1 MYVGSNIYYPMYF
14 VLECYPKPINVLT
27 DTLMSILTL
36 SSNKPLI
43 TLHSFLTWGNKA
55 CNLKLWSKLIWLFI
69 VTVTLMLTV
78 TATKAIDLLLW
89 TLMVHLQSQWQR
101 MLISLVVTLRWSSVK
116 CSAWLDSPGWSCP
129 GPWWLVT
136 CYSLLVT
143 RYSLLV
149 TRYSSGVVSGKIGYH
164 LYTLPLL
171 VDIQHR

>member
-27 DTLMSILTL
+27 DTSMSILTL

-78 TATKAIDLLLW
+78 TATNAIDLLLW
-89 TLMVHLQSQWQR
+89 TLMVHLRSQWWV
-101 MLISLVVTLRWSSVK
+101 IKLVVYLDVIVKGDRQRWSSEVFF
-116 CSAWLDSPGWSCP
+116 SFGLTRQVSVSVMTRDSSRD
-129 GPWWLVT
+129 LV
-136 CYSLLVT
+136 L
-143 RYSLLV
+143 
-149 TRYSSGVVSGKIGYH
+149 VSGKDPEEFTTCIHYR
-164 LYTLPLL
+164 Y
-171 VDIQHR
+171 

>member
-78 TATKAIDLLLW
+78 TATNAIDLLLW

-116 CSAWLDSPGWSCP
+116 CSAWLDSTGWSCP
-129 GPWWLVT
+129 GPWRLVT

-149 TRYSSGVVSGKIGYH
+149 TRPVSCPEKSVTTCIHY
-164 LYTLPLL
+164 
-171 VDIQHR
+171 R

>member
-27 DTLMSILTL
+27 DTSMSILTL

-55 CNLKLWSKLIWLFI
+55 CNLKLWSELVWLFI

-78 TATKAIDLLLW
+78 TATNAIDLLLW
-89 TLMVHLQSQWQR
+89 TLMVHLRSQWWVIK
-101 MLISLVVTLRWSSVK
+101 LLVTLRWSSKVIVRDARQLW
-116 CSAWLDSPGWSCP
+116 AWQVWSGSVMTP
-129 GPWWLVT
+129 
-136 CYSLLVT
+136 S
-143 RYSLLV
+143 RF
-149 TRYSSGVVSGKIGYH
+149 VSGKSGRVYH

-171 VDIQHR
+171 VIHYH